1 MAQFYGFRSDVAGFR
16 QKMAKNYFA
25 VYVMETKDELMREFS
40 FDEEAMKQAAKEKY
54 AEIANGSIEIK
65 TLDSCIKK
73 YKQILAQAE
82 RQAT

>member
-1 MAQFYGFRSDVAGFR
+1 
-16 QKMAKNYFA
+16 
-25 VYVMETKDELMREFS
+25 MENKDELMREFS
-40 FDEEAMKQAAKEKY
+40 FDEEAMKQTAKEKY